1 MALLVNDLTCR
12 TIHSHVK
19 TKITDIGSGGS
30 DLVDFLQNEVIKR
43 FLSGQCRFIFLST

>member
-1 MALLVNDLTCR
+1 MTSR

-30 DLVDFLQNEVIKR
+30 DLVDFWQNEVIKP
-43 FLSGQCRFIFLST
+43 FLSGQRRFIFLST